1 MTDRS
6 AIHAYITSPEA
17 ERRFAIVFNAL
28 GKAIHAED
36 AFVNLTGRERITLAV
51 LTALEEAA
59 PTPDPTAALR
69 AAVEQLTTMAER
81 VMEAG
86 TASVRQALADEPC
99 TEQGHPDLTQNPA
112 LQQPCL
118 RTGSHYVHQDA
129 SGNRW
134 KRYADS
140 PQ

>member
-28 GKAIHAED
+28 GKAIRAED
-36 AFVNLTGRERITLAV
+36 AFVPLTGRERITLAV

-69 AAVEQLTTMAER
+69 AAVAQLTTMAER
-81 VMEAG
+81 VMEPG
-86 TASVRQALADEPC
+86 TANLRDILYNNP
-99 TEQGHPDLTQNPA
+99 GGDL
-112 LQQPCL
+112 
-118 RTGSHYVHQDA
+118 
-129 SGNRW
+129 
-134 KRYADS
+134 
-140 PQ
+140 